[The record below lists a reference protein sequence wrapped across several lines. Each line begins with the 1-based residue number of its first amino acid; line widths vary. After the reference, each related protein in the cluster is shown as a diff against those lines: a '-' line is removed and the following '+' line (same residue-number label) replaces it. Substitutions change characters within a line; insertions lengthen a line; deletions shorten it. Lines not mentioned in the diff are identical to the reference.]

1 MVRPCSSSPAFLPQ
15 DDGTLGGKAAMV
27 APPGSRTPTKQ
38 RLHSKIASPYA
49 NAQTSPAVSLPGSP
63 GVDSPPRYYDPPQT
77 GERLAESAQ
86 LERLRGSDAF
96 VGLAPL
102 RERASEAFSGVMSRT
117 QGSGR
122 SATRTLGLSG
132 PLSKS
137 APDILPSIHKGR
149 TPQMERAVAQFLG
162 RREQLELTAETS
174 ETRAEEARRRMQAK
188 RSVTGDGRSK
198 KYSAAVERVKASA
211 DAAQARH
218 GEERN
223 AHREKARAD
232 VRKKMLA
239 AAKAKVQQ
247 AQQKAAGMS
256 KPKLSFIDYHQ
267 QLVSKADHPSPAD
280 HSFHGKLDARG
291 VKIAEGKLPSNIEQ
305 QIALAATLPGPGQY
319 LKMGAIDHRPA
330 LPGTTRAGSS
340 AKPFQLR
347 PPDDVEILMRRT
359 AQLPSPGEY
368 PIGHASPQPVGR
380 YGKLEPITSTWS
392 VTARDDCFPFSPFKY
407 ATMQGLEGPGPADY
421 GDTNAVMFRAG
432 SNIVTPGA
440 LKGGGR
446 NEVDPRS
453 EEAGVYNISRM
464 LEPGPGHYGAPMPF
478 GSRPNH
484 NPPRFAQSRDRN
496 FIEQE
501 LYDSRWRFGPSMPET
516 PPTFAETMEWER
528 EAALLAQIDE
538 AEKATGDWQ

>member
-1 MVRPCSSSPAFLPQ
+1 MARPCSSPPAFLPQ

-162 RREQLELTAETS
+162 RREQLEVTAETS
-174 ETRAEEARRRMQAK
+174 ETRAEEARRKMQAK

-211 DAAQARH
+211 DAAQASI
-218 GEERN
+218 
-223 AHREKARAD
+223 RA
-232 VRKKMLA
+232 L
-239 AAKAKVQQ
+239 Q
-247 AQQKAAGMS
+247 AQLQAGLHAIYSGAA
-256 KPKLSFIDYHQ
+256 IY
-267 QLVSKADHPSPAD
+267 
-280 HSFHGKLDARG
+280 
-291 VKIAEGKLPSNIEQ
+291 
-305 QIALAATLPGPGQY
+305 ATLAGHQAGQGG
-319 LKMGAIDHRPA
+319 LDTLVA
-330 LPGTTRAGSS
+330 GTLVH
-340 AKPFQLR
+340 K
-347 PPDDVEILMRRT
+347 ILHGLIAM
-359 AQLPSPGEY
+359 LC
-368 PIGHASPQPVGR
+368 H
-380 YGKLEPITSTWS
+380 S
-392 VTARDDCFPFSPFKY
+392 V
-407 ATMQGLEGPGPADY
+407 
-421 GDTNAVMFRAG
+421 
-432 SNIVTPGA
+432 
-440 LKGGGR
+440 
-446 NEVDPRS
+446 
-453 EEAGVYNISRM
+453 
-464 LEPGPGHYGAPMPF
+464 
-478 GSRPNH
+478 
-484 NPPRFAQSRDRN
+484 
-496 FIEQE
+496 
-501 LYDSRWRFGPSMPET
+501 
-516 PPTFAETMEWER
+516 
-528 EAALLAQIDE
+528 
-538 AEKATGDWQ
+538 